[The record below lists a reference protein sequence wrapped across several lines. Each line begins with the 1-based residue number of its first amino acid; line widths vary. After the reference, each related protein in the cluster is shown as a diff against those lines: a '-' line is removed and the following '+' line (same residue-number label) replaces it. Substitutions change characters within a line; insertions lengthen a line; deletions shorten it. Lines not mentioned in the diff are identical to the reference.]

1 MLQKEMAVLPMQIN
15 SLSKSFGVDVILENI
30 NMNIADNEK
39 VGLIGANGAGKTT
52 LLRII
57 AGELSYDSGSL
68 FTPRDAEIGFLKQN
82 AVEDTADTMWENIM
96 GIFSHLTSY
105 EEEMRSLEMK
115 MSDASLSEEEHQN
128 VMDAYSRVS
137 AMYESG
143 GGFEIQTRINTV
155 MNGMGFDSF
164 DLKNTKVNTL
174 SGGEKTKFAFSKILL
189 RNPGV
194 LLLDE
199 PTNHLDFRTLQWLEG
214 YLRSYK
220 GMIIAV
226 SHDRYFLDSLC
237 DSIYEIERNKS
248 TKYPGNYTA
257 YLEEKKKKYETE
269 LKHYEQ
275 QQEEIKRLEDYV
287 VRNKARASTAKMA
300 KSKQKTID
308 RIEVMEKPV
317 LMNKACRFNFE
328 MDYPSYKDVLV
339 TENLELNVN
348 AGGILRTIAKNIN
361 LDIKRGE
368 KVAII
373 GANGI
378 GKSTLL
384 NTLVGINN
392 TYGGEFEFGRNVEMS
407 FYDQQ
412 QRLLHENST
421 VLNEIWDRFPRM
433 DESEVRTLLG
443 TVLFTDEDVFKEVS
457 KLSGGERARLM
468 LLVIMMERSNTL
480 LLDEPTN
487 HLDLSSKESLD
498 TAVKNFEGTVILVSH
513 DRYFLN
519 KTADKILEMTSDGI
533 KCYKGNYDDY
543 LEYKN
548 NSVQGEKQT
557 VKASDSAMDYETQKR
572 RQANIKNLTK
582 KLSQTEEKI
591 EQSEEEL
598 AKLKDEITLA
608 GADYGKV
615 KELFERSEKCEEE
628 LNSLYELW
636 NSLSID
642 LENCQ

>member
-1 MLQKEMAVLPMQIN
+1 MQIN

-57 AGELSYDSGSL
+57 AGELSLDTGSI
-68 FTPRDAEIGFLKQN
+68 FTPKDSEIGFLKQN
-82 AVEDTADTMWENIM
+82 AVEDTSDTMWENIM
-96 GIFSHLTSY
+96 SLFSHLTSY
-105 EEEMRSLEMK
+105 EEEMRNLELK
-115 MSDASLSEEEHQN
+115 MSDESLGEEEHQN

-137 AMYESG
+137 ALYESG

-164 DLKNTKVNTL
+164 DLKTTKVNTL
-174 SGGEKTKFAFSKILL
+174 SGGEKTKFAFAKILL
-189 RNPGV
+189 KNPGV

-214 YLRSYK
+214 YLKSYR
-220 GMIIAV
+220 GIIIAV
-226 SHDRYFLDSLC
+226 SHDRYFLDSIC

-248 TKYPGNYTA
+248 TKYPGNYSA
-257 YLEEKKKKYETE
+257 YLDEKKKNYETE
-269 LKHYEQ
+269 LKHYEE

-287 VRNKARASTAKMA
+287 NRNKVRASTAKMA
-300 KSKQKTID
+300 KSKQKAID

-317 LMNKACRFNFE
+317 LMNKACRFTFE
-328 MDYPSYKDVLV
+328 MDYPSYKDVLI

-348 AGGILRTIAKNIN
+348 AGGILKTIAKNIN

-392 TYGGEFEFGRNVEMS
+392 TYGGSFEFGRNVELS

-412 QRLLHENST
+412 QRLLHEKST

-468 LLVIMMERSNTL
+468 MLVIMMERSNTL

-487 HLDLSSKESLD
+487 HLDLSSKEALD
-498 TAVKNFEGTVILVSH
+498 VAVKDFEGTVILVSH

-533 KCYKGNYDDY
+533 KCYNGNYDDY

-548 NSVQGEKQT
+548 NFAQGTKETEKS
-557 VKASDSAMDYETQKR
+557 SDSAKDYETQKR

-582 KLSQTEEKI
+582 KLSQAEEKI
-591 EQSEEEL
+591 EQAESEL
-598 AKLKDEITLA
+598 SQIKDEITLA
-608 GADYGKV
+608 GADYERV
-615 KELFERSEKCEEE
+615 KELFEKSEKCEEE
-628 LNSLYELW
+628 LNNLYELW

>member
-1 MLQKEMAVLPMQIN
+1 MPMQIN

-57 AGELSYDSGSL
+57 AGELSLDGGSI
-68 FTPRDAEIGFLKQN
+68 FTPKDSEIGFLKQN
-82 AVEDTADTMWENIM
+82 AVEDTSDTMWENIM
-96 GIFSHLTSY
+96 SLFSHLTSY
-105 EEEMRSLEMK
+105 EDEMRSLEMK
-115 MSDASLSEEEHQN
+115 MSDASLPEEEHQS

-174 SGGEKTKFAFSKILL
+174 SGGEKTKFAFAKILL
-189 RNPGV
+189 KNPGV

-214 YLRSYK
+214 YLKSYK

-257 YLEEKKKKYETE
+257 YLEEKKKNYETE
-269 LKHYEQ
+269 LKHYEE

-287 VRNKARASTAKMA
+287 SRNKARASTAKMA

-308 RIEVMEKPV
+308 RIEIMEKPV

-339 TENLELNVN
+339 AENLELNVN
-348 AGGILRTIAKNIN
+348 AGGILKTIAKNIN

-392 TYGGEFEFGRNVEMS
+392 TYGGTFEFGRNVEMS

-412 QRLLHENST
+412 QRLLHEKST

-457 KLSGGERARLM
+457 RLSGGERARLM

-487 HLDLSSKESLD
+487 HLDLSSKEALD
-498 TAVKNFEGTVILVSH
+498 TAVKDFDGTVILVSH

-533 KCYKGNYDDY
+533 TCYKGNYDDY

-548 NSVQGEKQT
+548 NSAHVARQT
-557 VKASDSAMDYETQKR
+557 TKVSDSAMDYETQKR

-582 KLSQTEEKI
+582 KLSLTEEKI
-591 EQSEEEL
+591 EQSEADL
-598 AKLKDEITLA
+598 AKLKEEITIA
-608 GADYGKV
+608 GADYDKV
-615 KELFERSEKCEEE
+615 KELFERSQKCEEE
-628 LNSLYELW
+628 LNELYELW
-636 NSLSID
+636 NSLSIE
-642 LENCQ
+642 LENCQQCG

>member
-1 MLQKEMAVLPMQIN
+1 MPMQIN
-15 SLSKSFGVDVILENI
+15 SLSKSFGVDMILENI

-57 AGELSYDSGSL
+57 AGELSFDGGSI
-68 FTPRDAEIGFLKQN
+68 FTPKDSEIGFLKQN
-82 AVEDTADTMWENIM
+82 AVEDATDTMWENIM
-96 GIFSHLTSY
+96 SIFSHITAY
-105 EEEMRSLEMK
+105 EEEMRSLEVK

-128 VMDAYSRVS
+128 VLDAYSRVS

-164 DLKNTKVNTL
+164 DMKNTRVNTL
-174 SGGEKTKFAFSKILL
+174 SGGEKTKFAFAKILL
-189 RNPGV
+189 KNPDV

-214 YLRSYK
+214 YLKSYK

-248 TKYPGNYTA
+248 TKYPGNYSA
-257 YLEEKKKKYETE
+257 YLEEKKKKYEIE
-269 LKHYEQ
+269 LKHYEE

-287 VRNKARASTAKMA
+287 SRNKARASTAKMA

-328 MDYPSYKDVLV
+328 MDYPSYKDVLL

-348 AGGILRTIAKNIN
+348 AGGILKTIAKNIN

-392 TYGGEFEFGRNVEMS
+392 TYGGTFEFGRNVEMS

-412 QRLLHENST
+412 QRLLHEKST

-468 LLVIMMERSNTL
+468 MLVIMMERSNTL

-487 HLDLSSKESLD
+487 HLDLSSKEALD
-498 TAVKNFEGTVILVSH
+498 TAVKDFEGTVILVSH

-533 KCYKGNYDDY
+533 MCYKGNYDDY

-548 NSVQGEKQT
+548 NSGQGTKPT
-557 VKASDSAMDYETQKR
+557 IKANDSAMDYETQKR

-591 EQSEEEL
+591 EHMEAEL

-628 LNSLYELW
+628 LNNLYELW